1 MPAEIK
7 HDHSTQA
14 IRERLEEENEA
25 SYLRDWIFGGID
37 GSVTTFAIVSG
48 SVGADLS
55 VGVILVLGAAN
66 VVADGFSMAASNYT
80 GSKAEIEEHARIRHH
95 EERQIDLNPEGEV
108 REVREIFRNK
118 GFEGNDLERAVEI
131 ITADRGLWVNTMMV
145 EEYGIAPTSR
155 SPIRAATG
163 TFVAFLLCGIVPLL
177 PFVAVPWLIDREDA
191 VVAAVLA
198 TAATF
203 FAIGSAKA
211 RWSLISWWRSGME
224 TLLIGMGAASM
235 AFVIG
240 YALRGLL

>member
-1 MPAEIK
+1 MSADIV
-7 HDHSTQA
+7 HDHSTEA
-14 IRERLEEENEA
+14 IRERLEEGSEA

-80 GSKAEIEEHARIRHH
+80 GSKAEIEEHDRIRHH
-95 EERQIDLNPEGEV
+95 EERQIDLDPEGEI

-118 GFEGNDLERAVEI
+118 GFEGEDLDRAVEI
-131 ITADRGLWVNTMMV
+131 ITGDRELWVSTMMV
-145 EEYGIAPTSR
+145 EEYGIAETGR
-155 SPIRAATG
+155 SPMRAAIG
-163 TFVAFLLCGIVPLL
+163 TFFAFLLCGIIPLL
-177 PFVAVPWLIDREDA
+177 PFAAVPWLMGREDA
-191 VVAAVLA
+191 VVVSVAA

-203 FAIGSAKA
+203 FAIGSAKS
-211 RWSLISWWRSGME
+211 RWSLMSWWRSGTE